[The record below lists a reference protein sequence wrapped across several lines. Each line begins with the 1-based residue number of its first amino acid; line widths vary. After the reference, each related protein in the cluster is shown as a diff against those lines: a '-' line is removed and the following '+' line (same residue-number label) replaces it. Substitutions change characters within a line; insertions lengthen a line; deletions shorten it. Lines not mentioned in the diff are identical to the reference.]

1 MGVDLRHVV
10 LPGSMGPT
18 EAGFLY
24 GLARLGAPV
33 TVHLV
38 SIEYGLDE
46 MDARIDAVFRAVAGR
61 LGAVGDW
68 RPWTR
73 RYDGYL
79 GPGYAVP
86 TAAAYDAIATF
97 ASREA
102 LLLETTYTA
111 KTFAGALDL
120 VRRSVIPPGEAA
132 CLLHTGGVPALY
144 GQADAVARALPC
156 ETA

>member
-111 KTFAGALDL
+111 KTFAGF
-120 VRRSVIPPGEAA
+120 RRMLADGTIARGEPA
-132 CLLHTGGVPALY
+132 CFLHTGGVPALF
-144 GQADAVARALPC
+144 GQVAGDPSPPAPVPR
-156 ETA
+156 